1 MQDHLADLAEKALAL
16 PVDERTEL
24 ARKLWESLEEETL
37 EQAKQR
43 DAELT
48 SGSVVGRSHDD
59 VMQSAKD
66 ALK

>member
-1 MQDHLADLAEKALAL
+1 MQNQLVDLTEKALAL
-16 PVDERTEL
+16 PVEERTEL
-24 ARKLWESLEEETL
+24 ARKIWESLEEKTI

-43 DAELT
+43 DAELS